1 MSLKKLANKMR
12 ELNFEGLKKN
22 VDVKAE
28 TFEIIQPWRYYSTTM
43 QTNTGYNITSNAAII
58 STSYAYTSM
67 ATTCESDNCP
77 A

>member
-22 VDVKAE
+22 VGVKVE
-28 TFEIIQPWRYYSTTM
+28 TMETLSPWYYSTTM
-43 QTNTGYNITSNAAII
+43 QTNNSYTITSNAANI

-67 ATTCESDNCP
+67 ATTCESNNCP

>member
-22 VDVKAE
+22 VGVKVE
-28 TFEIIQPWRYYSTTM
+28 TMETLSPWYYSTTM
-43 QTNTGYNITSNAAII
+43 QTNTGYTITSNAAII